1 MIEISNVSHVI
12 SGTPIL
18 REVDLKLPKGGI
30 TALIGPNGAGKSTL
44 LSLIARLTKLQSGTI
59 CVEGNDI
66 TATPTD
72 VLAKRLS
79 ILRQDNAIGARLTI
93 EDLVGYGRYPHHKG
107 LPGPEDHAHVDQAL
121 ASMSLQPLR
130 KRFLDEL
137 SGGQRQRAFVA
148 MVLAQDTE
156 FVLLDEPLNN
166 LDMKHAR
173 RMMEQIRQQAV
184 QTGKSFVIVVH
195 DINFAAA
202 YSDWIVAL
210 KDGQVYAQGS
220 PSDIV
225 TRSKLQE
232 IFDLDIA
239 VETVAGHP
247 FALHQITPPPG

>member
-1 MIEISNVSHVI
+1 M
-12 SGTPIL
+12 
-18 REVDLKLPKGGI
+18 
-30 TALIGPNGAGKSTL
+30 
-44 LSLIARLTKLQSGTI
+44 
-59 CVEGNDI
+59 
-66 TATPTD
+66 
-72 VLAKRLS
+72 
-79 ILRQDNAIGARLTI
+79 
-93 EDLVGYGRYPHHKG
+93 
-107 LPGPEDHAHVDQAL
+107 DQAL